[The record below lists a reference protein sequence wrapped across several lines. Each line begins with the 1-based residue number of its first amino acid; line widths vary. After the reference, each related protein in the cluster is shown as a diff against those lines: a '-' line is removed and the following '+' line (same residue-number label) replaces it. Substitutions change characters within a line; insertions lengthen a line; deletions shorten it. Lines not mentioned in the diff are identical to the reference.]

1 MPNTLA
7 HFGIQ
12 TLTSKAVFRP
22 ADVKWIGLG
31 CLIPDLPWI
40 TQRVLRPLEI
50 IDPID
55 LRLYVIIQSSLFMC
69 LILSGAIGLQVKNGR
84 RIFFLLAFNC
94 LLHLL
99 LDPTQLKW
107 ANGTNLL
114 APFSWLLTNFGS
126 YWPEQL
132 PALLLTLAG
141 LIIFPFF
148 AWKDRAREIL
158 FILHWQRQAAGLL
171 LLCLYLLL
179 PLFLLGGPLAAD
191 NHFTATL
198 RNPQR
203 TGRAIE
209 IDRKPYHAQ
218 QSTIDTISGEQL
230 TVTGSNLPKQDTNLS
245 IKGVFI
251 DNNTILISKYHVHSP
266 LRDLYSKIGI
276 SLLLASWL
284 VALFTKRIRVVRV

>member
-12 TLTSKAVFRP
+12 TLASKAIFRP

-40 TQRVLRPLEI
+40 TQRLIRPLEI

-55 LRLYVIIQSSLFMC
+55 LRLYVIIQASLFMS
-69 LILSGAIGLQVKNGR
+69 LILAGAISLQAKNGR

-94 LLHLL
+94 VLHLF
-99 LDPTQLKW
+99 LDPTQIKW
-107 ANGTNLL
+107 ANGTHLL
-114 APFSWLLTNFGS
+114 APFSWQLTNFGS

-132 PALLLTLAG
+132 PALLLSLAG

-148 AWKDRAREIL
+148 AWKDRNREIL
-158 FILHWQRQAAGLL
+158 FVLHWTRQAAGLL

-179 PLFLLGGPLAAD
+179 PFFLLGGPLASD
-191 NHFTATL
+191 NHFAATL
-198 RNPQR
+198 KKQQR
-203 TGRAIE
+203 TGSTIE

-218 QSTIDTISGEQL
+218 QSTIGTISGEQL
-230 TVTGSNLPKQDTNLS
+230 KLTGLNLPEHDASLS
-245 IKGVFI
+245 VKGIFI

-266 LRDLYSKIGI
+266 LRDISSKIGI

-284 VALFTKRIRVVRV
+284 VALFRKRIRVIRV